1 MTWEY
6 DRAENGNIALTAEID
21 LAACNGEFI
30 LALGF
35 GGIWA
40 EAGQQV
46 ISSLL
51 TPYEKIREDYVSHW
65 RHWQKGLKKL
75 DAQPRQKDLYRAST
89 AVLRIARVQG
99 FPGRH
104 HRQPVDSVGI
114 Q

>member
-40 EAGQQV
+40 EAAQQV
-46 ISSLL
+46 SLPCSPP
-51 TPYEKIREDYVSHW
+51 TNPYASDYVF
-65 RHWQKGLKKL
+65 HWQNWQQTLSNL
-75 DAQPRQKDLYRAST
+75 DAQPRAKGSLSCKR
-89 AVLRIARVQG
+89 RRVA
-99 FPGRH
+99 FA
-104 HRQPVDSVGI
+104 
-114 Q
+114 